1 MALTAI
7 SPPLSKAAQVATF
20 DRSATGQRRFYRP
33 ELDVLR
39 FFAFLSVFLHHG
51 LPGIDPSHYSGKLAT
66 VAKAFVIAKQA
77 GSFGVCLF
85 FALSAYLI
93 TELLLREQQGTG
105 AIHVRFFYVRR
116 MLRIWPLYFTFLAA
130 GVVLGWA
137 VPAYRIGA
145 GRLLAFLLLSGN
157 WYAATAGCGANP
169 IAPLWSISVEEQF
182 YLIWPSIAKL
192 GRATLWRVSWCILFL
207 SCCAT
212 IWTSH
217 TRMNASRA
225 IWANSIVQFQ
235 FFAVGALLALALSGR
250 APRFRKWQRVGL
262 IFSGLLSWLVAQAV
276 FRVKDDAASSSFML
290 PWGYVCIAAG
300 CVLLLLGFLGIAQAI
315 PKPLIYLGKISYG
328 LYVFHLLCLD
338 LAWKLGMHGIA
349 RLGEVG
355 SSLAAVRLV
364 LIEITAMALTIGFA
378 SLSYRYLERPCL
390 SAKERFTFVRSRA
403 A

>member
-33 ELDVLR
+33 ELDLLR
-39 FFAFLSVFLHHG
+39 FCAFLSVFLHHG
-51 LPGIDPSHYSGKLAT
+51 LPGIDPSHYSGKLASL
-66 VAKAFVIAKQA
+66 ANAFVVAKQA

-85 FALSAYLI
+85 FVLSAYLI
-93 TELLLREQQGTG
+93 TELLLREQARTG
-105 AIHVRFFYVRR
+105 AVHVRFFYLRR
-116 MLRIWPLYFTFLAA
+116 MLRIWPLYFTFLVV
-130 GVVLGWA
+130 GVALGWA
-137 VPAYRIGA
+137 VPVYRIEA
-145 GRLLAFLLLSGN
+145 GRLLAFLLLCGN
-157 WYAATAGCGANP
+157 WYAAIAGCGASP

-192 GRATLWRVSWCILFL
+192 GRTTLWRFSWFILLLSWCT
-207 SCCAT
+207 T
-212 IWTSH
+212 IWISR

-235 FFAVGALLALALSGR
+235 FFAVGALLALALRGR
-250 APRFRKWQRVGL
+250 APRFRKWQRGGL
-262 IFSGLLSWLVAQAV
+262 IFSGLLSWVVAQAV

-290 PWGYVCIAAG
+290 PSGYVCIAAG
-300 CVLLLLGFLGIAQAI
+300 CVLLLLGFVGIAQAI

-338 LAWKLGMHGIA
+338 FAWKLGMQGVA
-349 RLGEVG
+349 RLGELG
-355 SSLAAVRLV
+355 SSSAAVRLV
-364 LIEITAMALTIGFA
+364 LIEITAMALSIGLA
-378 SLSYRYLERPCL
+378 SLSYRYLERPFL
-390 SAKERFTFVRSRA
+390 RAKERFTFVMSRA